1 MKKILLAL
9 IVGLFAMSFS
19 EAISAQTIVL
29 DTLAADGT
37 RIVNFQPSKV
47 VCSAN
52 IEIHT
57 LKNRITFVEFT
68 RGCNGNA
75 KGIGALVKGMK
86 VKDAIKKLDGITCG
100 NKPTSCPDQLATAL
114 KMMQDTAKKKKK

>member
-52 IEIHT
+52 IEIYT

-100 NKPTSCPDQLATAL
+100 NKPTSCPDQLAMAL